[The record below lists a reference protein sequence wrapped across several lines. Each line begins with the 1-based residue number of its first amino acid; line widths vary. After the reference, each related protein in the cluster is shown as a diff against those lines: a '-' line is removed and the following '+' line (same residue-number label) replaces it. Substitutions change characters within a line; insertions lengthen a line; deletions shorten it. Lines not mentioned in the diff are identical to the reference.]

1 MRLPASVLQGI
12 LARAALVFLRLFLG
26 GIFLLAA
33 WGKLQGSA
41 APAFADLLAGVP
53 KGTAY
58 PFYQEF
64 FGPALARNPG
74 SFGAAVAWAQLLVG
88 ATLVVGLLTR
98 LSAIVALLLAVHS
111 VLATGMLHDA
121 GYGAIA
127 IGLLIGAAGRTF
139 GLDQLLARRWPRSP
153 LW

>member
-33 WGKLQGSA
+33 WSKFQGT
-41 APAFADLLAGVP
+41 APPAVTDLLAAAP
-53 KGTAY
+53 RETAF
-58 PFYQEF
+58 PFYQELF
-64 FGPALARNPG
+64 EPVRSP
-74 SFGAAVAWAQLLVG
+74 AAVSSAFAWAQLLLG
-88 ATLVVGLLTR
+88 TTLVLGLLTR
-98 LSAIVALLLAVHS
+98 LSAVLALVLAIHS
-111 VLATGMLHDA
+111 VLATGTLHEV